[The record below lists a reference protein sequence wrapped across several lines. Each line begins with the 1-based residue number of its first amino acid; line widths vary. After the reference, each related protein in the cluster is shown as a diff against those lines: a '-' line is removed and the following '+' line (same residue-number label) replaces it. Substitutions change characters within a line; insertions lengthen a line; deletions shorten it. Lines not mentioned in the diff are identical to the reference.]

1 MAFWGRDYCT
11 RDLSPGLTLQ
21 HDRINEEIA
30 GMCLDDSLH
39 ESLPITN
46 CQHGYPYMKFFLIP
60 DIPLGLFSV
69 FK

>member
-46 CQHGYPYMKFFLIP
+46 CQHCYPYMKFLLIP